1 MLSDLG
7 IETLDTL
14 WGSLTATINAV
25 NECSILVTDDPS
37 RFEVG
42 YMYARLQVYDT
53 FENIPKERKP
63 QLVIIGREIE
73 LIDTINLPTWEAFL
87 RWLKG

>member
-1 MLSDLG
+1 MLEDLG
-7 IETLDTL
+7 IE
-14 WGSLTATINAV
+14 SLGRCDNDDADMVNQINA
-25 NECSILVTDDPS
+25 CTILVSDDPH

-53 FENIPKERKP
+53 FENLPKERKP
-63 QLVIIGREIE
+63 RLVIISEPLE
-73 LIDTINLPTWEAFL
+73 LIDIIHLPTWEAFL